1 MLDSRDQFEK
11 EPAFAPV
18 ETKRASQVIY
28 EQILDMIVS
37 GKLKEGDRLPSEKNL
52 MDMLKRSRPTVREAL
67 RMLER
72 SGYIRTIPGS
82 NGAIIQKPGIES
94 LLEPMDSLIR
104 ISCISAEEM
113 VEYREINDTR
123 MARWA
128 AERHTEED
136 LVAMEELLNRAET
149 LLADYSAFVKLDP
162 EFHALIAKAAKN
174 EVAHIITYVLGDCI
188 TRTVLQQEEKMSEQG
203 RIAMNEKVLWMHRY
217 LVNAIASGN
226 PDEAEKAMR
235 FHLAALRKDL
245 LQDNT
250 KSENPPAVMEA

>member
-1 MLDSRDQFEK
+1 MK
-11 EPAFAPV
+11 
-18 ETKRASQVIY
+18 K

-52 MDMLKRSRPTVREAL
+52 MDMLRRSRPTVREAL

-94 LLEPMDSLIR
+94 LMEPMDSLIR
-104 ISCISAEEM
+104 ISRISAEEM

-128 AERHTEED
+128 AERHTQED
-136 LVAMEELLNRAET
+136 LAAMEELLNRAET
-149 LLADYSAFVKLDP
+149 LLADYAAFVKLDP
-162 EFHALIAKAAKN
+162 EFHALIAMAAKN

-188 TRTVLQQEEKMSEQG
+188 TRTVLQQQEKMSEQG

-235 FHLAALRKDL
+235 FHLAALRQDL
-245 LQDNT
+245 LQDSPGAAGAST
-250 KSENPPAVMEA
+250 VMEA